1 MSSIGMSELLVIFG
15 IALLLFGNRLPQV
28 GKSIGEGIRDF
39 KRGLRDNDGDKNE
52 NLTTAAT
59 TTGNAQ
65 ATAINQPSQN
75 LTNGLP
81 TSQHTSHRNPEHII
95 DVQHVNK

>member
-28 GKSIGEGIRDF
+28 GKAIGEGIRDF
-39 KRGLRDNDGDKNE
+39 KRGIRDNDADKTD
-52 NLTTAAT
+52 NLTPAAPT
-59 TTGNAQ
+59 PGHGPAQ
-65 ATAINQPSQN
+65 AINQPAQN

-81 TSQHTSHRNPEHII
+81 TSQQTSHRNPEHII